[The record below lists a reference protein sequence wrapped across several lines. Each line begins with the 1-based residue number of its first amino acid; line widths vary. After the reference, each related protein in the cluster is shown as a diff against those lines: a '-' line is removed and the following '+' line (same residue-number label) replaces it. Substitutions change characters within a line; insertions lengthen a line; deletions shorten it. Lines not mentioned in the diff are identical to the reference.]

1 MGFLSKLF
9 KSYSE
14 KEVGRVMPIVEKINS
29 LEPTVEKL
37 TDAELR
43 AKTDEFKSRLQKG
56 ETLDDIL
63 PEAFATVREASKRVL
78 GMRHFDVQLIGGII
92 LHQGRIAEMKTGE
105 GKTLVATLPVY
116 LNALTGKGVHVVTV
130 NDYLAKR
137 DSEWMG
143 KLYKFLGLTVGLVI
157 SGMTPKQKKEAYA
170 ADITYGTNNEYG
182 FDYLRD
188 NMVIRKEE
196 MVQRELNYAI
206 VDEIDSILIDEAR
219 TPLIISGTA
228 AESSDLYRKA
238 DDFVKRLKAKTIIEE
253 DTKDLDQAEDNEKY
267 DYVIDLKAKSA
278 TLTEKGTKK
287 AEEYFKLENLNDI
300 ENSDIVHYINKALH
314 AHGIMKKDI
323 DYIVKDGE
331 VLIVDEFTGRIMYGR
346 RYSDGL
352 HQAIEAKEH
361 VKIAN
366 ESKTLATITFQNYFR
381 MYNKLSGMTGTAMTE
396 EAEFREIYNLDVIS
410 IPTNKPMI
418 RQDLNDIIYKNERAK
433 FRAVVEDIR
442 KSHEKGQPVLVGTVS
457 IENSEKLSNILK
469 REGIKHEV
477 LNAKYHEKE
486 AEIIAQAGKY
496 GAVTIATNMAGRGTD
511 IMLGGNSEFLAKQEM
526 RKQGYSDE
534 LIEQAN
540 AHNETED
547 EEILK
552 ARETFNKYQNKF
564 EEEIKEEKEKVLAAG
579 GLKIIGT
586 ERHESRRIDNQLRG
600 RSGRQGDPGESRFY
614 IALDDDLMKIFGGDM
629 ITSVYNTL
637 KADENMPIEM
647 GLLSKTVENAQK
659 RVEGQHFSIRKH
671 VLQYDDVMNTQREII
686 YSQRREVLDGK
697 DLKEKIQKMMHSV
710 IEEIILTHET
720 EEGLDKE
727 GVKTEVKAILDIE
740 LNDVNDNTQELIEE
754 LYNKVIE
761 NYTAK
766 EKEIGEQTLR
776 ELERVVMLKVVD
788 QKWMDHIDAMDE
800 LKDGIGLRAYGQKDP
815 VALYKLEGFDM
826 FEQMTNDIKID
837 VVKILTHLQGPQKV
851 ERKQTVKITGEG
863 LKQDRETAVPNKSQN
878 APNTPV
884 KNEGPQVGRNDQCPC
899 RKPERSIRIA
909 VENNCN

>member
-228 AESSDLYRKA
+228 AESSDLYSKA

-659 RVEGQHFSIRKH
+659 RVEGKHFSIRKH

-899 RKPERSIRIA
+899 GSRKE
-909 VENNCN
+909 V

>member
-228 AESSDLYRKA
+228 AESSDLYSKA

-418 RQDLNDIIYKNERAK
+418 RQDLNDIIYKNEKAK

-740 LNDVNDNTQELIEE
+740 LNEVNDNTQELIEE

-899 RKPERSIRIA
+899 R
-909 VENNCN
+909 VW

>member
-29 LEPTVEKL
+29 LELTVEKL

-43 AKTDEFKSRLQKG
+43 GKTDEFKSRLQKG

-228 AESSDLYRKA
+228 AESSDLYSKA

-361 VKIAN
+361 VKIAS

-418 RQDLNDIIYKNERAK
+418 RQDLNDIIYKNEKAK

-659 RVEGQHFSIRKH
+659 RVEGKHFSIRKH

-727 GVKTEVKAILDIE
+727 GIKTEAKSILGIE
-740 LNDVNDNTQELIEE
+740 LNDVNDNTQELEEE

-766 EKEIGEQTLR
+766 EEEIGEQTLR

-863 LKQDRETAVPNKSQN
+863 LKQDRETSVPNKSQN

-884 KNEGPQVGRNDQCPC
+884 KNEGPQVGRNDPCPC
-899 RKPERSIRIA
+899 RKPERSIRIV